1 MQIHSIASG
10 KFTANGVDEFW
21 RTVDSINWPERQD
34 SMGIRE
40 DLIKSISP
48 REAVRLRTIAT
59 FYMINLVS
67 VFKTWQTAAGD
78 PQSYDLFALESLASN
93 IVGGGKLNYDEYYN
107 NPKYVKVEC
116 ANIDISNDFILS
128 LPSDEN
134 YYGSL

>member
-1 MQIHSIASG
+1 MQIHSIADG
-10 KFTANGVDEFW
+10 KFTANGVNEFW

-34 SMGIRE
+34 SVGIRE

-67 VFKTWQTAAGD
+67 AFKTWQTAVGD
-78 PQSYDLFALESLASN
+78 SQSYDLFVLESLASN
-93 IVGGGKLNYDEYYN
+93 IVGGGRLNYEEYFKT
-107 NPKYVKVEC
+107 PKYMKADLSTV
-116 ANIDISNDFILS
+116 DISNDFFLS